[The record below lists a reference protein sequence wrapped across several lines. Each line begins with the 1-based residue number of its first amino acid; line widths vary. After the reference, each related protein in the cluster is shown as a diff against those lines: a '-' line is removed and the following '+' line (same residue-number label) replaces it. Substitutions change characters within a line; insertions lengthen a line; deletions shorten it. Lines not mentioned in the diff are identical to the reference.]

1 MQTKGLLVCL
11 VLLLPSVGTVRKPA
25 AISPGKERSGYRESP
40 AAPELLALSE
50 RAKSLVSAGDYLQ
63 AAEVNRKGYA
73 EATAR
78 SDPRQAL
85 RFLGNAGSCW
95 FALSRHRRA
104 MDAYLEARK
113 LAGQI
118 GDWEV
123 AGALSMNISSLY
135 LQMGEV
141 SGAGVAARE
150 GLAALQKLPSSKY
163 RIRLLVQAGEV
174 KTWQGDVDGAIP
186 VFGQAIAEAERQG
199 DLSSKAQACNLLGYG
214 LLRSGRVEAAAAP
227 LLEAFRLR
235 QLIHDRDIDS
245 SYRTVGL
252 LRMAQGDLKTAG
264 TLLDQA
270 VALAAAKPG
279 PVPRWHASYF
289 RGQVRMAQG
298 NLEGAVADFRTAM
311 DLARRWRLEV
321 IPADAVRVSLEVG
334 LQQLYAG
341 FIQAANQLYLATRQ
355 ASLLRESFEAAEEN
369 RAASLRALV
378 TAGDDWRRGLPEEY
392 DQVLA
397 RLRGVEV
404 SLLREDS
411 PAARTEAQR
420 LRYALMQMEA
430 KAGLDFGYD
439 PGGRDNSRLLERT
452 VQALDRSEV
461 LMSFHLGEPDSWV
474 WAVTREGIELHRLS
488 GRSRIATEARQLT
501 EAVKSG
507 SAAAPELGKT
517 LYDSLLGGLGKAAR
531 SKPHWSLALDDA
543 LFSVPFAAL
552 VPERGP
558 DRPVYLVERHSV
570 RLVPSAHLIADRLAA
585 ARETAGATRP
595 GAFVAV
601 GDPIYNTADPRWRQ
615 SLHRAGRDSVLQLP
629 RLVGSGREIRSCASA
644 WDPGA
649 PPVLLE
655 GPEATRAALSKALDG
670 APPVLHLATHVV
682 SRPHGPAQG
691 MVALSLLPD
700 GEPDFLSP
708 ADIATWRVNVGLV
721 VLSGC
726 SSGLGEALPGTGLM
740 GLTRAWLA
748 AGADAVTA
756 SLWPAP
762 DDTGEL
768 FLSFYRHLREGAA
781 QGGRAPAARYPRA
794 AVALE
799 RAQIDMLHSGT
810 WRSLPKY
817 WAGYFLLGKE

>member
-25 AISPGKERSGYRESP
+25 ANSAGKERSGRRESP
-40 AAPELLALSE
+40 VAPELLALSA

-73 EATAR
+73 EATVR
-78 SDPRQAL
+78 GDRGLEL
-85 RFLGNAGSCW
+85 RFLTNLGGCW

-113 LAGQI
+113 LAEQN
-118 GDWEV
+118 GDWEI
-123 AGALSMNISSLY
+123 AGALCMNISSLY

-141 SGAGVAARE
+141 SGAGEAARE
-150 GLAALQKLPSSKY
+150 GLAALEKLPSSKY
-163 RIRLLVQAGEV
+163 KIQLLAQAGEV
-174 KTWQGDVDGAIP
+174 KTWQGDIDGAIP
-186 VFGQAIAEAERQG
+186 LFGQAIAEAERLD
-199 DLSSKAQACNLLGYG
+199 DLSLKAHACNLLGYG
-214 LLRSGRVEAAAAP
+214 LLRNGRVKAAEAP

-235 QLIHDRDIDS
+235 KLNRDRDLDH

-270 VALAAAKPG
+270 VALAASKPG

-298 NLEGAVADFRTAM
+298 NLGGAVADFRTAM

-334 LQQLYAG
+334 LQELYAG
-341 FIQAANQLYLATRQ
+341 FIQAASGLYLATRQ

-397 RLRGVEV
+397 RLRAVEV

-411 PAARTEAQR
+411 PAARSEAQR

-439 PGGRDNSRLLERT
+439 PGGRDDSRLLERT
-452 VQALDRSEV
+452 VQALDPSEA
-461 LMSFHLGEPDSWV
+461 LLSFHLGEPDSWV

-488 GRSRIATEARQLT
+488 GRSRIAMQMQQFR
-501 EAVKSG
+501 EAVKSA
-507 SAAAPELGKT
+507 SAEAAELGKA
-517 LYDSLLGGLGKAAR
+517 LYDSLFGALGKGTK
-531 SKPHWSLALDDA
+531 SKPHWSLALDDV
-543 LFSVPFAAL
+543 LFQAPIAAM
-552 VPERGP
+552 VVERGP
-558 DRPVYLVERHSV
+558 DRPVYLAERHSV
-570 RLVPSAHLIADRLAA
+570 RLVPSAHLIADRLGAA
-585 ARETAGATRP
+585 CEPDRAHRC
-595 GAFVAV
+595 GAFVGV
-601 GDPIYNTADPRWRQ
+601 GDPVYNTADPRWKH
-615 SLHRAGRDSVLQLP
+615 SLGQADRDSALQLP
-629 RLVGSGREIRSCASA
+629 RLAGSGQEIRSCAKA

-649 PPVLLE
+649 QPVLLE
-655 GPEATRAALSKALDG
+655 GLGATRAALSKALEA

-682 SRPHGPAQG
+682 SRRRGPAEG
-691 MVALSLLPD
+691 MLALSLLPG
-700 GEPDFLSP
+700 GEPEFLSP
-708 ADIATWRVNVGLV
+708 TDIATWRVKVGLV

-726 SSGLGEALPGTGLM
+726 NSGLGEALPGTGLM

-748 AGADAVTA
+748 AGAHAVTA

-768 FLSFYRHLREGAA
+768 FLSFYRHLREDGTR
-781 QGGRAPAARYPRA
+781 GKREPGARYPEA
-794 AVALE
+794 AVALGQ
-799 RAQIDMLHSGT
+799 AQIDMLHSGT

-817 WAGYFLLGKE
+817 WAGYFVLGKE